1 MNYLLETEKLTKQY
15 GSQKAVN
22 EVSLHLEKGAIYGF
36 IGRNGAGKTTFLKM
50 ICGMAKPTSGSIT
63 LFGKKDSERASVM
76 PKVGALIEAPG
87 IYPGMTAYD
96 NLKLKCRAAG
106 INKNGYIE
114 DILKTVGLEK
124 VGKKKAGCFSLGMK
138 QRLGI
143 GMALVGDPELLILD
157 EPINGLDPQG
167 IIEVREMLINLCQNR
182 GITIIISSHILEEL
196 SKIATHFGIIDHGV
210 LIKEVTNEQLHEECK
225 ACVKLKVAENDD
237 VAADVLKSLNYKF
250 NKTEDNHFDIFIPE
264 TDIPDTVFALAE
276 KKIKILSISIEN
288 DSIEDYFIKI
298 TSKSEI
304 ASAKT
309 NNKQS
314 GGKKNG

>member
-114 DILKTVGLEK
+114 DILKTIGLEK
-124 VGKKKAGCFSLGMK
+124 VGRKKAGCFSLGMK

-143 GMALVGDPELLILD
+143 AQAVLNDPKIQDWIYGAKGVGSHGDGTVQLLARDKASQQALVDYLNNERHMEAFAFKLNAGGKVKKAII
-157 EPINGLDPQG
+157 PIAGMG
-167 IIEVREMLINLCQNR
+167 TRM
-182 GITIIISSHILEEL
+182 
-196 SKIATHFGIIDHGV
+196 F
-210 LIKEVTNEQLHEECK
+210 
-225 ACVKLKVAENDD
+225 
-237 VAADVLKSLNYKF
+237 
-250 NKTEDNHFDIFIPE
+250 PE
-264 TDIPDTVFALAE
+264 TF
-276 KKIKILSISIEN
+276 
-288 DSIEDYFIKI
+288 FIK
-298 TSKSEI
+298 K
-304 ASAKT
+304 AFLP
-309 NNKQS
+309 
-314 GGKKNG
+314 

>member
-63 LFGKKDSERASVM
+63 LFGKKDSERASEMHKIGV
-76 PKVGALIEAPG
+76 LIEAPG
-87 IYPGMTAYD
+87 IYPNMTAYD
-96 NLKLKCRAAG
+96 NMKLKCKAAG
-106 INKNGYIE
+106 INKEGYIE

-196 SKIATHFGIIDHGV
+196 SKVATDYGIIDNGSLILECDNEYLSHVCSERVELVTPNVSEALPV
-210 LIKEVTNEQLHEECK
+210 LDSMGITQYSVIGNNTISIPGYTN
-225 ACVKLKVAENDD
+225 
-237 VAADVLKSLNYKF
+237 
-250 NKTEDNHFDIFIPE
+250 
-264 TDIPDTVFALAE
+264 DTVRINRSLVEAGIPVVQL
-276 KKIKILSISIEN
+276 II
-288 DSIEDYFIKI
+288 
-298 TSKSEI
+298 KSENLE
-304 ASAKT
+304 SFFLSLT
-309 NNKQS
+309 
-314 GGKKNG
+314 GGVHHD